1 MEIQANTT
9 ISQAPTGEVHRKQPE
24 IVDTNSTQQQE
35 SSEKMLGIES
45 LP

>member
-9 ISQAPTGEVHRKQPE
+9 ISQTPTGEVHRKQPE